1 MSDGPEITPI
11 LRWLSKLAGLLAIM
25 SAVLA
30 GVVGYRLF
38 ETQARLEQLSRECG
52 PCCDAQAQSVD
63 GGPASAAARA
73 EGAN

>member
-1 MSDGPEITPI
+1 MSQGPEITPI
-11 LRWLSKLAGLLAIM
+11 LRWLSKLAGLLAFM

-52 PCCDAQAQSVD
+52 PCCEAQADAGSGLV
-63 GGPASAAARA
+63 AAPDRA
-73 EGAN
+73 E